1 MIDAAGPWGT
11 GPFVLAEGVSQL
23 DKRSPEVV
31 LDPNEAYWNPER
43 KPAVRLVFDNIVSK
57 ADALKAVAMGDKKM
71 DIVTMLTPAEA
82 KSFDG
87 HGNAHIQ
94 SRNAKTVL
102 AGVFNQAQ
110 ANSPWKN
117 IKLRQAMNMAI
128 DRAALLKDAGG
139 GYGVEMAAFIQPG
152 RFGHD
157 PGLKQ
162 YPYDVSKAKAEIK
175 KDGLEGKEIT
185 IGAAE
190 EYAPLVK
197 QIGEQLDK
205 VGVKTKMVDAKDKSA
220 DITLVWHFDW
230 SPEYPVGVVYREF
243 FGKDGSFREGSDPT
257 EFDKLADKVLESE
270 DPAKQAKAVAAIEA
284 YEHEQANVLF
294 LYSPAALFAVSDR
307 TVFEP
312 SDTFMFDGATIKTKT
327 TKAEK

>member
-1 MIDAAGPWGT
+1 
-11 GPFVLAEGVSQL
+11 
-23 DKRSPEVV
+23 
-31 LDPNEAYWNPER
+31 
-43 KPAVRLVFDNIVSK
+43 
-57 ADALKAVAMGDKKM
+57 MGDKKM

-82 KSFDG
+82 KGFDG

-94 SRNAKTVL
+94 SRNAKTVI
-102 AGVFNQAQ
+102 AGVFNQTE
-110 ANSPWKN
+110 ANSSWKN
-117 IKLRQAMNMAI
+117 KALRQAMNMAI

-139 GYGVEMAAFIQPG
+139 GYGVLMPAFIQPG
-152 RFGHD
+152 RFGQD
-157 PGLKQ
+157 AALKQ
-162 YPYDVSKAKAEIK
+162 YPYDVGKAKAEIK

-205 VGVKTKMVDAKDKSA
+205 VGMKTKMVDAKDKSA
-220 DITLVWHFDW
+220 DMTLVWHFDW

-257 EFDKLADKVLESE
+257 EFDKLADKVLETE
-270 DPAKQAKAVAAIEA
+270 DSAKQAKAVAAIEA

-294 LYSPAALFAVSDR
+294 LYSPATLFAVSNR
-307 TVFEP
+307 TVFE
-312 SDTFMFDGATIKTKT
+312 SYDAFMVEGFEITLKT

>member
-1 MIDAAGPWGT
+1 M
-11 GPFVLAEGVSQL
+11 LAEGVSQL
-23 DKRSPEVV
+23 EKRSPEVV
-31 LDPNEAYWNPER
+31 LDPNESYWDPNR
-43 KPAVRLVFDNIVSK
+43 KPVVRLVFDNIVSK

-82 KSFDG
+82 KGFDG

-94 SRNAKTVL
+94 TRDAKTVL
-102 AGVFNQAQ
+102 AAVFNQTE

-117 IKLRQAMNMAI
+117 IKLRQAMNMAV
-128 DRAALLKDAGG
+128 DRAALLKGAGG
-139 GYGVEMAAFIQPG
+139 GYGLQMAAFIQPG

-162 YPYDVSKAKAEIK
+162 YPYDVAAAKAEIK
-175 KDGLEGKEIT
+175 KDGLEGKTIT

-197 QIGEQLDK
+197 QMGEELQQ
-205 VGVKTKMVDAKDKSA
+205 VGLTLKQVDAKDKKA
-220 DITLVWHFDW
+220 DMTLVWHFDW

-243 FGKDGSFREGSDPT
+243 FGKDGAFNEGSDSAKFD
-257 EFDKLADKVLESE
+257 EMADKLIATE
-270 DPAKQAKAVAAIEA
+270 DQAKQEKVVQQIEA

-294 LYSPAALFAVSDR
+294 LYSPATIFAVSNR

-312 SDTFMFDGATIKTKT
+312 SDTFMFDGATIKLKT